1 MGSQRSTEEDVEL
14 DLVRYELRRRGRAVR
29 LERQPMELLILLVD
43 KKDQLVTRDEIV
55 IRLWGENPTVDAERS
70 VNTAIRKIRLALGDD
85 PEKPRFVETVI
96 GKGYRFVY
104 PIRVIGP
111 APPLPVEGP
120 SAPPIA
126 TKAEVPVP
134 KRSNLWLYASAL
146 AILVSLAAVGLR
158 MQGKSS
164 GPGNAGI
171 HSIAVLP
178 LQNFS
183 GDPSQEYI
191 ADGMTDELI
200 TYLAGIRSLRIISRT
215 SVAQFKSLGD
225 PLPKI
230 ARDLNVDAIVE
241 GSVAVSGGRVRITA
255 QLIQAPMDRHLWARS
270 YEGDVR
276 DLLALERETARSI
289 AAEVKAVVTPDE
301 QARFV
306 QARAFDP
313 AAYDAYLK
321 GRFYW
326 NERTRE
332 NLQKSL
338 QFFEEAI
345 AKDPQN
351 PLPYAGKADAYDMFG
366 NYSLL
371 PPQQAFPKA
380 EEAARKALEM
390 DDSLAEAHSALGFAR
405 YQYDWDW
412 AGAEH
417 EFQRAIELKPNYAT
431 AHQWYAEL
439 LAANGRFEE
448 SLAQVR
454 AARDL
459 DPLSLAAYSNVG
471 RLLYLARRYDEAI
484 MELRNTTEL
493 YPSAAYPRI
502 YLGLA
507 YEQKKMDA
515 EAATEFEKAGNL
527 LNVKYSVGH
536 AHIHAQA
543 GRRSEALEIL
553 EHLQSAEGRG
563 EDPFLLAGVWAAL
576 GDHEK
581 AYALLEQA
589 YQERSFLICF
599 IKIFPWMDPL
609 RQDTQF
615 AGLLRRMGLTA

>member
-1 MGSQRSTEEDVEL
+1 VGSQRSAEVEVEL
-14 DLVRYELRRRGRAVR
+14 DLVRYELRRKGRAVR
-29 LERQPMELLILLVD
+29 LERQPMELLILLVE
-43 KKDQLVTRDEIV
+43 KKEQLVTRDEIV
-55 IRLWGENPTVDAERS
+55 ARLWGANPSVDAERS
-70 VNTAIRKIRLALGDD
+70 INTAIRKIRLALGDD
-85 PEKPRFVETVI
+85 PDKPRFVETVI

-104 PIRVIGP
+104 PIRVISP
-111 APPLPVEGP
+111 SVPAASPPDAPSLPAVPDAPPRKRPAHWWLVAGVAVLL
-120 SAPPIA
+120 SLTAVIIRS
-126 TKAEVPVP
+126 
-134 KRSNLWLYASAL
+134 RSN
-146 AILVSLAAVGLR
+146 AVN
-158 MQGKSS
+158 
-164 GPGNAGI
+164 PGI

-183 GDPSQEYI
+183 ADPSQEYI

-215 SVAQFKSLGD
+215 SVAQFKSPGD
-225 PLPKI
+225 RLPKI

-241 GSVAVSGGRVRITA
+241 GSVAVSGARVRITA
-255 QLIQAPMDRHLWARS
+255 QLIQAQTDRHLWARS
-270 YEGDVR
+270 YEGDIR

-289 AAEVKAVVTPDE
+289 ATEVKAVVTPDE
-301 QARFV
+301 QAHFAR
-306 QARAFDP
+306 ARAFDP
-313 AAYDAYLK
+313 KAYDAYLK

-326 NERTRE
+326 NERTGE
-332 NLQKSL
+332 NLKKSL
-338 QFFEEAI
+338 EFFEESI

-351 PLPYAGKADAYDMFG
+351 PLPYAGKADAYNMFG

-371 PPQQAFPKA
+371 APSQAFPKA

-471 RLLYLARRYDEAI
+471 RLLYLARHYDEAI
-484 MELRNTTEL
+484 AELRSTTEL
-493 YPSAAYPRI
+493 YPNAPYPRI

-507 YEQKKMDA
+507 YEQQGMNPQ
-515 EAATEFEKAGNL
+515 ATEEFEKAGSL

-536 AHIHAQA
+536 AHIHALA
-543 GRRSEALEIL
+543 GRRAEALQIL
-553 EHLQSAEGRG
+553 EHLEGPQGRG

-576 GDHEK
+576 GDRDK
-581 AYALLEQA
+581 AYALLDRA
-589 YQERSFLICF
+589 YRERSFLICF

-609 RQDTQF
+609 RQDARF
-615 AGLLRRMGLTA
+615 ATLLSRMGLTA

>member
-1 MGSQRSTEEDVEL
+1 MASQRGTEEEVEL
-14 DLVRYELRRRGRAVR
+14 DLVRYELRRRGRPVR

-43 KKDQLVTRDEIV
+43 RKDQLVTRDEIV
-55 IRLWGENPTVDAERS
+55 ARFWGANPTVDAERS
-70 VNTAIRKIRLALGDD
+70 INTAIRKIRLALGDD

-104 PIRVIGP
+104 PIRVIALTPP
-111 APPLPVEGP
+111 APEE
-120 SAPPIA
+120 PP
-126 TKAEVPVP
+126 EVQVP
-134 KRSNLWLYASAL
+134 KRSNLWLYVTAL
-146 AILVSLAAVGLR
+146 AVLVSLAAVGMR
-158 MQGKSS
+158 MRGKSS
-164 GPGNAGI
+164 TGI

-215 SVAQFKSLGD
+215 SVAQFKSPGD
-225 PLPKI
+225 RLPKI
-230 ARDLNVDAIVE
+230 ARDLNVDAVVE
-241 GSVAVSGGRVRITA
+241 GSVSVSGGRVRITA
-255 QLIQAPMDRHLWARS
+255 QLIQAPTDRHLWARS

-276 DLLALERETARSI
+276 DLLAVERETARSI

-301 QARFV
+301 QARFAH
-306 QARAFDP
+306 ARGFDP

-326 NERTRE
+326 NERTGE
-332 NLQKSL
+332 NLKKSL

-345 AKDPQN
+345 AKDPHN

-390 DDSLAEAHSALGFAR
+390 DDSLAEAHSSLGFAR

-471 RLLYLARRYDEAI
+471 RLLYLARHYDEAI
-484 MELRNTTEL
+484 VELRNTTEL
-493 YPSAAYPRI
+493 YPNAAYPRI

-507 YEQKKMDA
+507 YEQKKMNR
-515 EAATEFEKAGNL
+515 EAVAEFEKADNL
-527 LNVKYSVGH
+527 LNVKYSIGQ
-536 AHIHAQA
+536 AQIHAQA
-543 GRRSEALEIL
+543 GRRREAVEIL
-553 EHLQSAEGRG
+553 QHLDGPQGSR

-576 GDHEK
+576 GDREK
-581 AYALLEQA
+581 AFALLDQA
-589 YQERSFLICF
+589 YEERSFLICF
-599 IKIFPWMDPL
+599 IKVFPWMDPL
-609 RQDTQF
+609 RQDSRFTT
-615 AGLLRRMGLTA
+615 LLRRMGLTA